1 MSQTKRRKLFLLPK
15 NVQKVGT
22 QNAKR
27 NVNMWY
33 NHKTIRYTY
42 EPNAKELVLKFELPG
57 TPKEDLKVFT
67 CEAKKVI
74 NVKIKERDNFNVD
87 LQDYPHYYEG
97 SEYDLSY
104 MKAKMENGLLRL
116 YIPKKVDKQK
126 PIEVT

>member
-57 TPKEDLKVFT
+57 TPKEDVKVFT

-74 NVKIKERDNFNVD
+74 NVKIKERDKW
-87 LQDYPHYYEG
+87 LYEILVNTTMH
-97 SEYDLSY
+97 DDI
-104 MKAKMENGLLRL
+104 AKLKRAINGNG
-116 YIPKKVDKQK
+116 
-126 PIEVT
+126 